1 MAKVNG
7 LWDVQGKFI
16 LPGTRDTVSF
26 GPVRISAESRAQASR
41 DVTPLLQRE
50 FGRKAMDELHLD
62 RRAYTF
68 SPAFALMNLQFTPRV

>member
-50 FGRKAMDELHLD
+50 FGRKAMTLD